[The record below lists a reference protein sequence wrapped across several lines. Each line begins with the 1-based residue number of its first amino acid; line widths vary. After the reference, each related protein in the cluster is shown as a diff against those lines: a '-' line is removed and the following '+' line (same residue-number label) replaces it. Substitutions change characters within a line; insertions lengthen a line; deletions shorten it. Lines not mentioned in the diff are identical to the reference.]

1 MKRRDLESAVAA
13 ATGEDVHEIRRRG
26 FSLLNLRD
34 RDFDPE
40 PDNLRPQAIDWDR
53 LDQQRHRSVFEQVF
67 GPLQP
72 AV

>member
-40 PDNLRPQAIDWDR
+40 PDNLPPQAIDWDR
-53 LDQQRHRSVFEQVF
+53 VDQQRTRSVFEQVF

>member
-1 MKRRDLESAVAA
+1 MKRRNLNSAVAA
-13 ATGEDVHEIRRRG
+13 ATGEDVREIRRRG
-26 FSLLNLRD
+26 FSMLNLRQ

-40 PDNLRPQAIDWDR
+40 PDNLQPQAIDWDR
-53 LDQQRHRSVFEQVF
+53 LDQQRHRAVFEQVF

>member
-1 MKRRDLESAVAA
+1 MTQRDLDSAVAS
-13 ATGEDVHEIRRRG
+13 ATGEDVREIRRRG
-26 FSLLNLRD
+26 FSVIDLRQ

-40 PDNLRPQAIDWDR
+40 PDNRPPQRINWDG
-53 LDQQRHRSVFEQVF
+53 LAQQRNRPCFEQVF

>member
-1 MKRRDLESAVAA
+1 MQ
-13 ATGEDVHEIRRRG
+13 EIRRRG
-26 FSLLNLRD
+26 FSILNLRE

-40 PDNLRPQAIDWDR
+40 PDNLLPQSIDWDR

>member
-1 MKRRDLESAVAA
+1 MKRRDLNSAVAA
-13 ATGEDVHEIRRRG
+13 ATGEDVREIRRRG
-26 FSLLNLRD
+26 FSMLNLRQ

-40 PDNLRPQAIDWDR
+40 PDNRTPQSVDWDR
-53 LDQQRHRSVFEQVF
+53 LDQRRNFAVFEQVF

>member
-1 MKRRDLESAVAA
+1 MKRRDLELAVAE
-13 ATGEDVHEIRRRG
+13 ATGEDVQEIRRRG
-26 FSLLNLRD
+26 FSILNLRE

-40 PDNLRPQAIDWDR
+40 PDNLLPQSIDWDW